1 VKRRPRRTPK
11 EDREWRMTFALA
23 GVAGGLFVLIAIE
36 LVMRYL

>member
-1 VKRRPRRTPK
+1 
-11 EDREWRMTFALA
+11 MTFALA